1 MLHGY
6 CSDISNTNSNITL
19 SKSIEIRRLDYINS
33 ISSFDVQLKEKQ
45 HASVMTAASSIN
57 NQSNPTLKEY
67 QKQNSANH
75 FNSASSEK
83 QGQLK
88 NKQLQETMINSTDLS
103 GLTSEKRNRI
113 RLLIGC
119 WFSTVDNNISNI
131 QIHPMKIDLK
141 DDIPV

>member
-1 MLHGY
+1 M
-6 CSDISNTNSNITL
+6 
-19 SKSIEIRRLDYINS
+19 DYINS

-119 WFSTVDNNISNI
+119 
-131 QIHPMKIDLK
+131 
-141 DDIPV
+141 